1 MRARHRSSWMWSAF
15 FALACGIF
23 LSWPDLDLWIAT
35 RFYDQ
40 AGQFPLDRWVSV
52 RAIYVWAPLLG
63 WLLTV
68 WALLVLV
75 VRWYRP
81 ERISRGLWRKC
92 LAWILV
98 AVLGNGL
105 LVHEG
110 LKNQVGRPR
119 PSHVQEMGGAVS
131 FVPALQLSQSC
142 VRNCSFVSGHA
153 ALGFCF
159 LAFGMWAAR
168 EQRRRWLVA
177 GLLLGSTIGLVRI
190 VQGGHFLSDIV
201 FAFLAIWGSVLV
213 IRRVWLRWRFWRLER
228 GHAQRR
234 VHSVSCS

>member
-1 MRARHRSSWMWSAF
+1 MRARYRSSWMWLACL
-15 FALACGIF
+15 ALACGVF
-23 LSWPDLDLWIAT
+23 LSWPDLDLKIALE
-35 RFYDQ
+35 FYDQ
-40 AGQFPLDRWVSV
+40 AGQFPFGRWVSV
-52 RAIYVWAPLLG
+52 RAIYVWAPRLG
-63 WLLTV
+63 WVLTV

-75 VRWYRP
+75 IRWHRP

-92 LAWILV
+92 VAWILV

-119 PSHVQEMGGAVS
+119 PSHVQEMGGTVS
-131 FVPALQLSQSC
+131 FVPALHLSQSC
-142 VRNCSFVSGHA
+142 QRNCSFVSGHA

-168 EQRRRWLVA
+168 ERRRRWMVA
-177 GLLLGSTIGLVRI
+177 SLLLGGSIGLVRI

-201 FAFLAIWGSVLV
+201 FSFLAIWGTVLV
-213 IRRVWLRWRFWRLER
+213 VRQVWLRWRFWRLER
-228 GHAQRR
+228 GNAQRR
-234 VHSVSCS
+234 GHSVRWS